1 MKDFWEI
8 VSVILLSS
16 VKFSIGGIPL
26 ALGLGFPFFKAVT
39 TTAIG
44 GIIGT
49 IVFVYVSD
57 FLIISWN
64 KLRPKKKDEVIK
76 KRFTWKN
83 KIIISVKRRFGLLG
97 ISLLTPLLLSI
108 PFGCFLAVRFFK
120 NKERILVYMFA
131 SVLFWAVSLSSFKL
145 LFPE

>member
-8 VSVILLSS
+8 ISVILLSS

-44 GIIGT
+44 GVIGT
-49 IVFVYVSD
+49 VVFVYISD
-57 FLIISWN
+57 FLIKSWN
-64 KLRPKKKDEVIK
+64 KIKPEKKVDAIK
-76 KRFTWKN
+76 KQFTWKN
-83 KIIISVKRRFGLLG
+83 KIIIIVKRRFGLLG

-131 SVLFWAVSLSSFKL
+131 SVLFWSVSLSSFKL
-145 LFPE
+145 LFHQ

>member
-76 KRFTWKN
+76 KRYQ
-83 KIIISVKRRFGLLG
+83 G
-97 ISLLTPLLLSI
+97 
-108 PFGCFLAVRFFK
+108 
-120 NKERILVYMFA
+120 
-131 SVLFWAVSLSSFKL
+131 
-145 LFPE
+145 